1 MYRRSDNGD
10 GTYDSRCLHC
20 LMTVARDLR
29 SEGQLS
35 GAERRHI
42 CVEKALFEL
51 LDIRISELTQGPTH
65 SKLTHAHSNS

>member
-35 GAERRHI
+35 RAERRHI

-51 LDIRISELTQGPTH
+51 LHMQTGLVTQRQA
-65 SKLTHAHSNS
+65 S